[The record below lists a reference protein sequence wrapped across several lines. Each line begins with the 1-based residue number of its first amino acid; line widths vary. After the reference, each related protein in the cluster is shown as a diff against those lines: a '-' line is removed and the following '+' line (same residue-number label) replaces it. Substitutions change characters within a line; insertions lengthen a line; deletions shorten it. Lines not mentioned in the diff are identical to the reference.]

1 MHQRR
6 LLLAHYGAWKRHQV
20 VSVGK
25 AFEGTAPGESILYG
39 YARRGYSWALSY
51 GSMTFTRA
59 SQGAYHTQANTDGSS
74 AFISVASNNVL
85 RTDDR
90 GDGAGGL
97 TLLEGA
103 RTNSILYARDYSN
116 NYYTNSGNVTTV
128 TPDAGPGPDGAT
140 SADRASTNAV
150 NGNRYRGSLGGGCLS
165 AYARAYT
172 GTSGWN
178 ISIDGSPAS
187 GSTSVST
194 TYQRRSVYAASGTFF
209 LVTDGFNRTAG
220 GGVTSHLYD
229 LLMDYIQFESSVR
242 FPSTVMPTNGSTFT
256 RAADTLTLSSGSVPA
271 GLLHGPGRFTQVSPL
286 FANTDLVSGD
296 EMWLLS
302 LGGSSNG
309 IRIRHNGT
317 DVRVEAVES
326 GTVRAQ
332 SNALT
337 FSRDALLGIVAW
349 NPETGIVSVNGS
361 NGPTGTPW
369 SWAAANL
376 RVGGIHSASGEAF
389 CRFGTLESY

>member
-20 VSVGK
+20 AIVGK
-25 AFEGTAPGESILYG
+25 AFEGTAPGESTLYG
-39 YARRGYSWALSY
+39 YARRGYNWSIPY
-51 GSMTFTRA
+51 GSMTFTRS
-59 SQGAYHTQANTDGSS
+59 SQGSYYTQAPTTGASS
-74 AFISVASNNVL
+74 FLSVASNDVL
-85 RTDDR
+85 RTDNR

-103 RTNSILYARDYSN
+103 RTNSILYARQLSN
-116 NYYTNSGNVTTV
+116 QTYWTHNGGTHTSDQGT
-128 TPDAGPGPDGAT
+128 GPDGAS
-140 SADRASTNAV
+140 SADRANLLINQNAFIQ
-150 NGNRYRGSLGGGCLS
+150 SLGVGVFS
-165 AYARAYT
+165 AFGRGYSGTSAWQMGIDGVAYT
-172 GTSGWN
+172 GTT
-178 ISIDGSPAS
+178 SI
-187 GSTSVST
+187 ST
-194 TYQRRSVYAASGTFF
+194 TWQRRSVYTGSAVSYYLPIDSNNRTGSGGIAASAMDV
-209 LVTDGFNRTAG
+209 LI
-220 GGVTSHLYD
+220 
-229 LLMDYIQFESSVR
+229 DYIQFEASVR
-242 FPSTVMPTNGSTFT
+242 FPSTPMPTSGSTFT
-256 RAADTLTLSSGSVPA
+256 RAADTLTLTSGSVPA
-271 GLLHGPGRFTQVSPL
+271 GLLHGPGRFTQISPL

-317 DVRVEAVES
+317 DVRVEAVEG

-361 NGPTGTPW
+361 NGPTGTLW
-369 SWAAANL
+369 VWAAANL